1 MPGKSQNRGRLT
13 AYCHPPTAYSRRS
26 GERRGSPVI
35 LASRARVPAR
45 RGRVNPAARA
55 HVQCLRPAGGVKV
68 SGPRDLR
75 AHPRR
80 VAAKGSEDEKTMGV
94 WARLKRS
101 LRAVFGGIIEKTE
114 DPELILQQTIRD
126 MRDRVPEL
134 NNSVAQVMAT
144 EKLLAKNKERL
155 ETQVVDLDSKIRAS
169 GKMGRDDIA
178 TAYIGQVQQG
188 QLNLQKASQQ
198 LEHANLASKQA
209 LKARDN
215 YVLQMQ
221 RRTAEAMQLINQSKQ
236 AKLQEQLAQ
245 TMESFELGDDAS
257 TSNEMRDKIDRR
269 AAAAEAKMQLGA
281 ASVDT
286 QMQDIEREAM
296 DMQLQDKLLAY
307 KRDMGLLG
315 TGTSA
320 PAPQALPAEG
330 ETTSGGQNGTG
341 GGHVS

>member
-1 MPGKSQNRGRLT
+1 
-13 AYCHPPTAYSRRS
+13 
-26 GERRGSPVI
+26 
-35 LASRARVPAR
+35 
-45 RGRVNPAARA
+45 
-55 HVQCLRPAGGVKV
+55 
-68 SGPRDLR
+68 
-75 AHPRR
+75 
-80 VAAKGSEDEKTMGV
+80 MGL
-94 WARLKRS
+94 WTRMKRS
-101 LRAVFGGIIEKTE
+101 MRALFGGIIEKTE

-169 GKMGRDDIA
+169 VKMGRDDIA
-178 TAYIGQVQQG
+178 TAYIGQLQQA
-188 QLNLQKASQQ
+188 QLDLQKTGQQ
-198 LEHANLASKQA
+198 LDHATAASKQA

-245 TMESFELGDDAS
+245 TMESFQLGDDAS
-257 TSNEMRDKIDRR
+257 TFNEMRDKIDRR

-281 ASVDT
+281 ANVDT
-286 QMQDIEREAM
+286 QMQDIEREAL
-296 DMQLQDKLLAY
+296 DMQLADKLLAY

-315 TGTSA
+315 AGGGSSA
-320 PAPQALPAEG
+320 PALPAEG
-330 ETTSGGQNGTG
+330 ETTGGQNGTG
-341 GGHVS
+341 GGRVN

>member
-1 MPGKSQNRGRLT
+1 
-13 AYCHPPTAYSRRS
+13 
-26 GERRGSPVI
+26 
-35 LASRARVPAR
+35 
-45 RGRVNPAARA
+45 
-55 HVQCLRPAGGVKV
+55 
-68 SGPRDLR
+68 
-75 AHPRR
+75 
-80 VAAKGSEDEKTMGV
+80 MGL
-94 WARLKRS
+94 WTRMKRS
-101 LRAVFGGIIEKTE
+101 MRALFGGIIEKTE

-144 EKLLAKNKERL
+144 EKLLGKSKERL
-155 ETQVVDLDSKIRAS
+155 ESQVVDLDSKIRAS
-169 GKMGRDDIA
+169 VKMGRDDIA
-178 TAYIGQVQQG
+178 TAYIGQLQQA
-188 QLNLQKASQQ
+188 QIDLQKTSQQ

-245 TMESFELGDDAS
+245 TMESFQLGDDAS
-257 TSNEMRDKIDRR
+257 TFNEMRDKIDRR

-286 QMQDIEREAM
+286 QMQEIEREAL
-296 DMQLQDKLLAY
+296 DMQLADKLLSY

-315 TGTSA
+315 TGTEA
-320 PAPQALPAEG
+320 PTPQALPAEG
-330 ETTSGGQNGTG
+330 ETTSGNNGTG
-341 GGHVS
+341 GSRTM

>member
-1 MPGKSQNRGRLT
+1 MGLW
-13 AYCHPPTAYSRRS
+13 SRF
-26 GERRGSPVI
+26 
-35 LASRARVPAR
+35 
-45 RGRVNPAARA
+45 
-55 HVQCLRPAGGVKV
+55 
-68 SGPRDLR
+68 
-75 AHPRR
+75 
-80 VAAKGSEDEKTMGV
+80 
-94 WARLKRS
+94 KRS
-101 LRAVFGGIIEKTE
+101 MRALFGGIIEKTE

-169 GKMGRDDIA
+169 VKMGRDDIA
-178 TAYIGQVQQG
+178 TAYIGQLQQA
-188 QLNLQKASQQ
+188 QLDLQKTSQQ

-245 TMESFELGDDAS
+245 TMESFQLGDDAS
-257 TSNEMRDKIDRR
+257 TFNEMRDKIDRR

-281 ASVDT
+281 ANVDT
-286 QMQDIEREAM
+286 QMQDIEREAL
-296 DMQLQDKLLAY
+296 DMQLQDKLLDY
-307 KRDMGLLG
+307 KRQMGMIG
-315 TGTSA
+315 AGKQET
-320 PAPQALPAEG
+320 PALP
-330 ETTSGGQNGTG
+330 
-341 GGHVS
+341 

>member
-1 MPGKSQNRGRLT
+1 
-13 AYCHPPTAYSRRS
+13 
-26 GERRGSPVI
+26 
-35 LASRARVPAR
+35 
-45 RGRVNPAARA
+45 
-55 HVQCLRPAGGVKV
+55 
-68 SGPRDLR
+68 
-75 AHPRR
+75 
-80 VAAKGSEDEKTMGV
+80 MGV
-94 WARLKRS
+94 FTRLKRS
-101 LRAVFGGIIEKTE
+101 VRALFGGIIEKTE

-144 EKLLAKNKERL
+144 EKLLAKSKERL

-169 GKMGRDDIA
+169 VKMGRDDIA
-178 TAYIGQVQQG
+178 TAYIGQLQQA
-188 QLNLQKASQQ
+188 QLDLQKTGQQ

-245 TMESFELGDDAS
+245 TMESFQIGDDAS
-257 TSNEMRDKIDRR
+257 TFNEMRDKIDRR
-269 AAAAEAKMQLGA
+269 AAAAEAKMQLGS
-281 ASVDT
+281 ASVDN

-307 KRDMGLLG
+307 KQDMGLLG

-320 PAPQALPAEG
+320 PTPQALPAEG
-330 ETTSGGQNGTG
+330 ETTTGGQNGTG
-341 GGHVS
+341 GSHTG

>member
-1 MPGKSQNRGRLT
+1 MGLW
-13 AYCHPPTAYSRRS
+13 SR
-26 GERRGSPVI
+26 I
-35 LASRARVPAR
+35 
-45 RGRVNPAARA
+45 
-55 HVQCLRPAGGVKV
+55 
-68 SGPRDLR
+68 
-75 AHPRR
+75 
-80 VAAKGSEDEKTMGV
+80 
-94 WARLKRS
+94 KRS
-101 LRAVFGGIIEKTE
+101 TRALFGGLVEKTE

-155 ETQVVDLDSKIRAS
+155 ESQVVDLDSKIRAS
-169 GKMGRDDIA
+169 VKMGRDDIA
-178 TAYIGQVQQG
+178 TAYIGQLQQA
-188 QLNLQKASQQ
+188 QVDLQKTSQQ

-257 TSNEMRDKIDRR
+257 TFNEMRDKIDRR

-315 TGTSA
+315 TGSSD
-320 PAPQALPAEG
+320 APQALPAQG
-330 ETTSGGQNGTG
+330 ESSSQ
-341 GGHVS
+341 

>member
-1 MPGKSQNRGRLT
+1 
-13 AYCHPPTAYSRRS
+13 
-26 GERRGSPVI
+26 
-35 LASRARVPAR
+35 
-45 RGRVNPAARA
+45 
-55 HVQCLRPAGGVKV
+55 
-68 SGPRDLR
+68 
-75 AHPRR
+75 
-80 VAAKGSEDEKTMGV
+80 MGV
-94 WARLKRS
+94 WTRMKRS
-101 LRAVFGGIIEKTE
+101 MRALFGGIIEKTE

-169 GKMGRDDIA
+169 VKMGRDDIA
-178 TAYIGQVQQG
+178 TAYIGQLQQA
-188 QLNLQKASQQ
+188 QLDLQKTAQQ
-198 LEHANLASKQA
+198 LDHATGASKQA

-245 TMESFELGDDAS
+245 TMESFQLGDDAS
-257 TSNEMRDKIDRR
+257 TFNEMRDKIDRR

-286 QMQDIEREAM
+286 QMQDIEREAL

-315 TGTSA
+315 AGSTVST
-320 PAPQALPAEG
+320 PQALPAEG
-330 ETTSGGQNGTG
+330 ETTPTTSSGNNGTG
-341 GGHVS
+341 TG